1 MRIRVS
7 DGHRDIRIWI
17 PSGLVFNKLTVSIGI
32 WAMKK
37 YTPQYS
43 CNLTAEQLN
52 AVFSE
57 LRRIKAKHGSW
68 ELVNVQGSDGE
79 MVRVIL

>member
-1 MRIRVS
+1 VRIRVS

-17 PSGLVFNKLTVSIGI
+17 PSGLVFNKLTISIGI

-43 CNLTAEQLN
+43 WNLTAEQLN